1 MRHVLI
7 SIIGLGALIG
17 LCAVSPARAASLTMD
32 RVPDA
37 DMAQY
42 RALTCTGS
50 ATCVPSTREPLLDI
64 AQPATGN
71 PVKLIPST
79 LSGRVCYKSE
89 DTVGNQS
96 LCSNIIPFRGA
107 VLSAPAGLQQIP

>member
-1 MRHVLI
+1 MSRNVGLGVLI
-7 SIIGLGALIG
+7 
-17 LCAVSPARAASLTMD
+17 LCLSYAGWAEAASLTMD